1 MRVHVIHAH
10 PVETSFNRSLFHTAI
25 ETLKAAGHEVDALD
39 LYAEDFDARL
49 TRDERIRYLDVPE
62 NISPEIAPYVGRLR
76 AAEALVVIHPVWNY
90 GYPGI
95 LKGYFDRVFLPDV
108 AFHIENG
115 KFKPALTNIGKV
127 VFITTY
133 GGDRFR
139 TILAGD
145 PPRLLARRWA
155 WAHFRMWLPPKYL
168 ALYDMDK
175 IGDAKRKA
183 FLDKVRR
190 VLAKL

>member
-10 PVETSFNRSLFHTAI
+10 PVETSFDHALFHAAVDA
-25 ETLKAAGHEVDALD
+25 LKSAGHEVDALD

-49 TRDERIRYLDVPE
+49 SRDEHVRYLDVPE
-62 NISPEIAPYVGRLR
+62 NITPELAPYVERLR
-76 AAEALVVIHPVWNY
+76 TAEALVFVHPVWNY
-90 GYPGI
+90 GYPAI

-108 AFHIENG
+108 AFHIEDG
-115 KFKPALTNIGKV
+115 RFKPALTNIGKV

-133 GGDRFR
+133 GGNRLR
-139 TILAGD
+139 TMLAGD

-175 IGDAKRKA
+175 IDEAWRKA
-183 FLDKVRR
+183 FLEKVKR
-190 VLAKL
+190 VMSKL

>member
-10 PVETSFNRSLFHTAI
+10 PVETSFDRALFHAAI
-25 ETLKAAGHEVDALD
+25 DALKIAGHEVDALD

-49 TRDERIRYLDVPE
+49 SRDEHIRYLDVPE
-62 NISPEIAPYVGRLR
+62 NVTPELAPYVERLR
-76 AAEALVVIHPVWNY
+76 AAEALVFVHPVWNY
-90 GYPGI
+90 GYPAI

-108 AFHIENG
+108 AFQIEDG
-115 KFKPALTNIGKV
+115 RFKPALTNIKKV

-133 GGDRFR
+133 GGNRLR

-168 ALYDMDK
+168 ALYDMDRSD
-175 IGDAKRKA
+175 GVRRKA
-183 FLDKVRR
+183 FLEKVRR
-190 VLAKL
+190 AMNKL